1 VKKFGIHDGSMAL
14 LGWLLAS
21 LMTAFCAHALIDRAG
36 AWFGGDPDL
45 HADAYAA
52 HAHVA
57 IVPIVLLAS
66 MLLTGMLLSIAA
78 RAVARRE
85 RKSDGVEAL
94 AQELRRIRPAPA
106 MGLVASGGLTI
117 LIAMEFTEQALAF
130 GHVGSVT
137 EALGGNVLLGL
148 PIVSI
153 VAGSLTAI
161 GLRVAAGFATGT
173 AASAISIVAWIV
185 ARLDAASREVLSAAG
200 RIRRPRGRAG
210 AVPGLYASSCRG
222 LRAPPPLID

>member
-1 VKKFGIHDGSMAL
+1 MVPSPPGAMTLTASATPRLACVRDSAPASLVKKFGIHDGSIAPL
-14 LGWLLAS
+14 SWLLAS

-45 HADAYAA
+45 HADAYVT

-57 IVPIVLLAS
+57 IVPIFLLTS

-117 LIAMEFTEQALAF
+117 LHTLEFRRSGEYL
-130 GHVGSVT
+130 
-137 EALGGNVLLGL
+137 
-148 PIVSI
+148 
-153 VAGSLTAI
+153 
-161 GLRVAAGFATGT
+161 
-173 AASAISIVAWIV
+173 
-185 ARLDAASREVLSAAG
+185 SRESDPMPCGGEHVLHRFG
-200 RIRRPRGRAG
+200 QLRE
-210 AVPGLYASSCRG
+210 RG
-222 LRAPPPLID
+222 LADDVGHRAARRNAAVLPALR